1 MSARQLL
8 AKLGNIASPLRQLPS
23 SARINHIRNGP
34 SRFAVQVPQSKK
46 QHHPTK
52 SVRIQAQNPL
62 MYKSLQKDLNKA
74 RVTVEAEWQRLH
86 QGGLVL
92 LFPDGTD
99 TLAWIKTGIEVYDG
113 RQNVSTVA
121 TPAGGEVTS
130 DWSLV
135 PISSSRAT
143 IEIERKGVALW
154 VYIVGEDGKR
164 SGVREVTWT
173 FGKQDAVVEVG
184 VYCCRPSQGEGTDE
198 LTVSFSALQIE

>member
-1 MSARQLL
+1 MAPPTSKFKFHNQ
-8 AKLGNIASPLRQLPS
+8 GNNVIPQDLSTFELKTRYRTDLWRKAPS
-23 SARINHIRNGP
+23 TNDAN
-34 SRFAVQVPQSKK
+34 VPAYV
-46 QHHPTK
+46 TEAF
-52 SVRIQAQNPL
+52 SVTNF
-62 MYKSLQKDLNKA
+62 NKA
-74 RVTVEAEWQRLH
+74 RVIVEADWKRLYD

-99 TLAWIKTGIEVYDG
+99 TPAWIKTGIEVYDG

-164 SGVREVTWT
+164 SGVREVTWA